1 MFILLE
7 VYVFVY
13 FKVIKSKRNNKN
25 LRNVCAPLSVLNQ
38 LVLGA
43 LRDWCN

>member
-7 VYVFVY
+7 LYVFVY
-13 FKVIKSKRNNKN
+13 FKVIKSKRNKN
-25 LRNVCAPLSVLNQ
+25 LTNVCVPLSVLNQ